1 VSPSL
6 PRDRH
11 PHARADLLVIL
22 LTVGL
27 AAIALAGCGGAA
39 DARTDDPAAVVE
51 ETGSIDAGD
60 RRDPDHADLPYDAYT
75 FDAAAGDTA
84 VVNVDAKGFVPLLKL
99 VEVASGAVLA
109 EWEAEYSDDEALTY
123 SIAGPG
129 TYEARVYALENGSG
143 SYTLS
148 VRVSP

>member
-1 VSPSL
+1 MTSSL
-6 PRDRH
+6 ARDRQ
-11 PHARADLLVIL
+11 PLARAGLLAIV

-27 AAIALAGCGGAA
+27 VAIAFGGCGAAA
-39 DARTDDPAAVVE
+39 DTGTGDPAAVVE
-51 ETGSIDAGD
+51 ETGSIDTGD
-60 RRDPDHADLPYDAYT
+60 TRDPDHADLPYDAYT

-84 VVNVDAKGFVPLLKL
+84 VVTVDANGFVPLLKL

-123 SIAGPG
+123 TIAGPG
-129 TYEARVYALENGSG
+129 AYEARVYALENGSG

-148 VRVSP
+148 VRMNP

>member
-1 VSPSL
+1 M
-6 PRDRH
+6 
-11 PHARADLLVIL
+11 
-22 LTVGL
+22 
-27 AAIALAGCGGAA
+27 
-39 DARTDDPAAVVE
+39 
-51 ETGSIDAGD
+51 
-60 RRDPDHADLPYDAYT
+60 
-75 FDAAAGDTA
+75 
-84 VVNVDAKGFVPLLKL
+84 NVDAKGFVPLLKL